1 VTVRLAAIPLA
12 IALALTVL
20 PGRPSAVVEVG
31 DVSMASWGFSRAAG
45 QAIPFHGGI
54 DLVHLGVTVTDRK
67 ANLVAELASDDFEVY
82 EDGKPQTVRYFAAGD
97 DSGEG
102 AEMHLGLVID
112 VSESMGEDMRF
123 TKTAAIKFL
132 NTLVNAV
139 DVTVVD
145 FDSEVRVARYSQAE
159 FARVIERIRQQ
170 KAGGWTALYDAI
182 GVYLDGA
189 AGQRGRKVMLLYTDG
204 GDTRSALSLSDLIEL
219 LKASDVT
226 VYAIGELEHQSASGR
241 NEARRILTQI
251 ADTTGGQ
258 SFFPT
263 SVKELDAMYDKVLAE
278 IRAQYTIGYL
288 STNEQTDGTWRKVEV
303 KIAGKN
309 ARARDLRVRSRRGY
323 WGPYRKP

>member
-1 VTVRLAAIPLA
+1 VTARLATLPLA

-20 PGRPSAVVEVG
+20 PGRP
-31 DVSMASWGFSRAAG
+31 AAR
-45 QAIPFHGGI
+45 QAIPFRGGI

-67 ANLVAELASDDFEVY
+67 ANLVAELNPDDFEVY

-97 DSGEG
+97 DASDS

-132 NTLVNAV
+132 NTLVSAV

-145 FDSEVRVARYSQAE
+145 FDSEVRAARYSQAE
-159 FARVIERIRQQ
+159 FARAIERIRRQ
-170 KAGGWTALYDAI
+170 KAGGWTALYDAV
-182 GVYLDGA
+182 GMYLDGA
-189 AGQRGRKVMLLYTDG
+189 AGQRGRKIMLLYTDG
-204 GDTRSALSLSDLIEL
+204 GDTRSALSLSDLVEL

-251 ADTTGGQ
+251 AETTGGQ

-263 SVKELDAMYDKVLAE
+263 SVKELDAMYEKVLAE

-288 STNEQTDGTWRKVEV
+288 STNEQTDGAWRKVEV
-303 KIAGKN
+303 RIAARN
-309 ARARDLRVRSRRGY
+309 ARGRDLRVRSRRGY